1 MKAYWFD
8 NLEGDQRLPHDSG
21 RPVDPAYLS
30 ALGVTHYY
38 LPDDLESV
46 NKIASERNYKNRDEI
61 EISPT
66 LLPNYEEKV
75 KTFFHEHL
83 HEDEEIRYI
92 LAGGGYFDVRS
103 KDDAWVRLRL
113 EKGDLMIMPAG
124 IYHRFTTDDQNVS
137 ISLGRHEEWW
147 SLPSF
152 LVLGNGLWLTML
164 VNYSTPRPCVSS
176 RKIPSGRHSSV
187 ARRRTPTLTAR
198 TTCRLP
204 SATVL
209 ERVECC
215 EGLSGFCI
223 YAFACVSGR
232 GNAGWDQFWNKIT
245 TIMNNVLAFIAVHI
259 SMKEGICSTALDSS
273 SHGGSRT
280 EMVVAWIIY

>member
-38 LPDDLESV
+38 LPDDLDSV

-124 IYHRFTTDDQNVS
+124 IYHRFTTDDADVGDAVHQGHAS
-137 ISLGRHEEWW
+137 FQGRPQVDAAAAWRGDGFQP
-147 SLPSF
+147 LPQ
-152 LVLGNGLWLTML
+152 GLLAD
-164 VNYSTPRPCVSS
+164 YHR
-176 RKIPSGRHSSV
+176 RHQ
-187 ARRRTPTLTAR
+187 
-198 TTCRLP
+198 RLIRP
-204 SATVL
+204 SADEVWLALVYTLSHV
-209 ERVECC
+209 RVIDEKS
-215 EGLSGFCI
+215 GGALS
-223 YAFACVSGR
+223 
-232 GNAGWDQFWNKIT
+232 
-245 TIMNNVLAFIAVHI
+245 
-259 SMKEGICSTALDSS
+259 E
-273 SHGGSRT
+273 
-280 EMVVAWIIY
+280 